1 MTYGGS
7 GTVKSFWYA
16 DTWAS
21 KRCMLVDYDTFFS
34 VYVLED
40 YKRCV
45 CYYFGASA
53 DGSEE
58 CPQEASP
65 KKCDWGTV
73 EIKTNQ
79 TVSIPT

>member
-7 GTVKSFWYA
+7 GTIDSFWYSDA
-16 DTWAS
+16 WET
-21 KRCMLVDYDTFFS
+21 KRCKLVNFDTFFS

-45 CYYFGASA
+45 CYYFGAST

-65 KKCDWGTV
+65 EKCNWGTA
-73 EIKTNQ
+73 ETITSQ
-79 TVSIPT
+79 TVSITA